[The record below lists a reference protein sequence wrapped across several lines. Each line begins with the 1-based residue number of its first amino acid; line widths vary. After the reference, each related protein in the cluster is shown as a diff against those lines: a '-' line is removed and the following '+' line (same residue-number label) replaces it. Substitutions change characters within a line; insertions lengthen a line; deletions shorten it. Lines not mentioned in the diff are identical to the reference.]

1 MPTPEVKKLI
11 TLKVTNAGASDY
23 ATIHNITQG
32 WKVRTKFNSSSES
45 IYNPAKDGNTVEDED
60 KIIAYVNGRMIG
72 SDTGTISLGGV
83 LIKFTGTVDVKSLAV
98 NL

>member
-23 ATIHNITQG
+23 ATIQNITQG

-45 IYNPAKDGNTVEDED
+45 IYNPAKDGRAIEDKD
-60 KIIAYVNGRMIG
+60 KIIAYANGRLIG
-72 SDTGTISLGGV
+72 SGTGTVTQGGV
-83 LIKFTGTVDVKSLAV
+83 DITFTGTVDVKSLAV